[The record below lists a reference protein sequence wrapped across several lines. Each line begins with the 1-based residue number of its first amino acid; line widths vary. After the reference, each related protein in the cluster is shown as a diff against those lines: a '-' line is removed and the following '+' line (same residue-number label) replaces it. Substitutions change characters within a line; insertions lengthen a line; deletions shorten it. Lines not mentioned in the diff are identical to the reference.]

1 MVKVGV
7 IGAGGIARQHVAAL
21 MDTPGGRTVTV
32 ADIDRS
38 RAEALAV
45 DCGAEAA
52 TDYREAID
60 GVDAVYVCTPPTLHR
75 QHILAAAEAGRAIFT
90 EKPLATTLEDGEAI
104 CDGIEAHGAR
114 CMVGF
119 CMRFR
124 EPFRRLKA
132 IYDSGDLGEPIS
144 YWTTRMSPSTPDPS
158 NWRATPGMLCG
169 ITIESASHDI
179 DLLRWM
185 GGDVASVAAKIACSQ
200 PDIPGF
206 DDNLNALL
214 NLESRCA
221 ASFTI
226 SWSGHVGWNSRG
238 VIGAKGSACV
248 EGPGMWALTRLRWR
262 TDESGGEQVE
272 EFAEAEAADMGYL
285 AENRRF
291 IDCVETGA
299 PMPVTEADGLAALR
313 VSLAM
318 HEASETGRII
328 EVT

>member
-1 MVKVGV
+1 MVNVAV
-7 IGAGGIARQHVAAL
+7 IGAGGIARQHVNAL
-21 MDTPGGRTVTV
+21 TQTPGVKIAVV
-32 ADIDRS
+32 ADVIRE
-38 RAEALAV
+38 RADELA
-45 DCGAEAA
+45 DACGARA
-52 TDYREAID
+52 TTGYREAID
-60 GVDAVYVCTPPTLHR
+60 AADAVFICTPPTLHR
-75 QHILAAAEAGRAIFT
+75 EHIVAAAEAGKAIFT
-90 EKPLATTLEDGEAI
+90 EKPIATTLEDGAAI
-104 CDGIEAHGAR
+104 CESINALGAR

-132 IYDSGDLGEPIS
+132 LLDSGDLGEPIS
-144 YWTTRMSPSTPDPS
+144 YWTTRMAPSTPDAG

-169 ITIESASHDI
+169 ITVESASHDI

-185 GGDVASVAAKIACSQ
+185 GGEVAGVSANITYAQ

-214 NLESRCA
+214 TLESGRP

-238 VIGAKGSACV
+238 VIGTKGAACV

-262 TDESGGEQVE
+262 TNVGGEE
-272 EFAEAEAADMGYL
+272 EDFCEADAANMGYL
-285 AENRRF
+285 EQDRRF
-291 IDCVETGA
+291 IECVRSGA
-299 PMPVTEADGLAALR
+299 LLPVTEADGLAALR

-318 HEASETGRII
+318 HESSETNATV
-328 EVT
+328 EVRR